1 MIVHLQVHTWDLV
14 EVFYSV
20 DYGIMGPYGNPTH
33 HSPCSDTH
41 LSELDEL
48 ILIIN
53 LSIILNQVL
62 CDFIFLAAFGTS
74 VVKFNN
80 KENVL
85 SMTKVCVSCT
95 KIRRLS
101 SPSSVTSP
109 SQVITAKRFEIN
121 QHSRL
126 YDFNITVNKLFLV

>member
-1 MIVHLQVHTWDLV
+1 M
-14 EVFYSV
+14 
-20 DYGIMGPYGNPTH
+20 
-33 HSPCSDTH
+33 
-41 LSELDEL
+41 
-48 ILIIN
+48 
-53 LSIILNQVL
+53 
-62 CDFIFLAAFGTS
+62 
-74 VVKFNN
+74 VKFNN

-101 SPSSVTSP
+101 SPSSVASP

-121 QHSRL
+121 QHSLL